1 MQLFCPACNA
11 AFPRASRCP
20 KCGGLLLMPHEVASD
35 APPRSQ
41 LPPTLAQPTAV
52 GCVAIG
58 TILAL
63 GLYLA
68 IRKGFTAALLVGGPE
83 AAAWWLS
90 FNGLV
95 AVYAAQ
101 AVAVVFGAVI
111 AGAGRLYGYSLGFI
125 VGGICGGLFL
135 GYELLAGAPPQA
147 LVLYL
152 QPPVLALLG
161 LVAGVVGSRVWIAP
175 PDLKIPIPTGSKL
188 SSLQLG
194 ADVAEEQPRPTM
206 IIHVLA
212 GAAIM
217 VVGVVVADQARH
229 FLQRNSAGML
239 RVQNL
244 GQGEF
249 ITWQLATLLV
259 LTGGV
264 VAGASTGAGIRHG
277 IMAGLIGGAGILGIC
292 LNQGATLPPVEYW
305 LVKTSL
311 DGLPLTA
318 PSVLTAVGGGVMF
331 LALLGGW
338 LGGALFL
345 PLAPPGM
352 RKRVNVGMD

>member
-20 KCGGLLLMPHEVASD
+20 KCGGLLLMPHEVAPD
-35 APPRSQ
+35 APQRSQ
-41 LPPTLAQPTAV
+41 APPAPVQPTAV
-52 GCVAIG
+52 GRIAMG
-58 TILAL
+58 TILAM

-68 IRKGFTAALLVGGPE
+68 VRKGFTAALLASGPE
-83 AAAWWLS
+83 AATWWLS

-95 AVYAAQ
+95 AVHAAQ
-101 AVAVVFGAVI
+101 AVAVVFGAVV
-111 AGAGRLYGYSLGFI
+111 AAAGRLYGYSLGFI

-161 LVAGVVGSRVWIAP
+161 LVAGVVGARVWVAP
-175 PDLKIPIPTGSKL
+175 PDLNIPIPTGSKL

-194 ADVAEEQPRPTM
+194 ADVAEEQPRPTRLVQ
-206 IIHVLA
+206 ILA

-264 VAGASTGAGIRHG
+264 VAGAGTGAGIRHG
-277 IMAGLIGGAGILGIC
+277 VMAGIIGGAGVLGIC
-292 LNQGATLPPVEYW
+292 VKQGATLPPVEYW

-318 PSVLTAVGGGVMF
+318 PPVITAVAGGVLF

-345 PLAPPGM
+345 PLAPESM